1 MSRPKNPR
9 LQFTDAERGD
19 PRLKEHIRRADKAA
33 DQADAARKKVPKKKK
48 PVKQRTVDPATG
60 KAKTRLRFEEVDKP
74 APVSKLT
81 HAVQA
86 APVHAAAGT
95 VHRKISETEH
105 DNVGVES
112 AHRLEELLPFP
123 KAAPLPGGGKSG
135 TKIGTGQCECAVS
148 KAYPAKSPACQ

>member
-1 MSRPKNPR
+1 M
-9 LQFTDAERGD
+9 
-19 PRLKEHIRRADKAA
+19 AA

-112 AHRLEELLPFP
+112 AHRLEETAAGRVWRRTLAVP
-123 KAAPLPGGGKSG
+123 KSCAP
-135 TKIGTGQCECAVS
+135 TGRRQKQNENWNR
-148 KAYPAKSPACQ
+148 QM

>member
-60 KAKTRLRFEEVDKP
+60 KAKTRLRFEEVDRP

-86 APVHAAAGT
+86 VPCGQICATQRGNGYGPSKNQ
-95 VHRKISETEH
+95 RE
-105 DNVGVES
+105 
-112 AHRLEELLPFP
+112 R
-123 KAAPLPGGGKSG
+123 
-135 TKIGTGQCECAVS
+135 TG
-148 KAYPAKSPACQ
+148 